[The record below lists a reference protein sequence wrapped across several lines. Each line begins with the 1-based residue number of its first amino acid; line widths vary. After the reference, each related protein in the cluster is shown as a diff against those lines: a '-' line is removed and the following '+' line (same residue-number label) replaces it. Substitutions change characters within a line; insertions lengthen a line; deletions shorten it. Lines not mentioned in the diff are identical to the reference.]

1 MTLGVIPARFAS
13 TRLPG
18 KPLVDLNGKPMIQW
32 VWEAARTARQID
44 RLVVATDNDL
54 IADVVRGFGGDA
66 VMTDPT
72 LPSGTDRCAAATQI
86 LGIDAD
92 IVLNIQGDEPLIP
105 GELLDDLILTVKRGD
120 CDVATPV
127 ARITDAADLSDPGIV
142 TVAAGAD
149 GRVLYFSRSPI
160 PHMRGKAMSEWLQLY
175 PYWKHIGL
183 YAYTAEALQ
192 RHINLPV
199 SALEEAEAL
208 EQLRLLEDGARFHC
222 VLTEAKLVAVDT
234 PADAERV
241 RALL

>member
-1 MTLGVIPARFAS
+1 MTLGVIPARYAS

-32 VWEAARTARQID
+32 VWEAARTAKHID
-44 RLVVATDNDL
+44 RLVVATDDQR
-54 IADVVRGFGGDA
+54 IAEVVGGFGGEA
-66 VMTDPT
+66 VMTDPA
-72 LPSGTDRCAAATQI
+72 LPAGTDRCAAAAAA
-86 LGIDAD
+86 LGIEAD

-127 ARITDAADLSDPGIV
+127 ARVTDVADLTDPSIV

-149 GRVLYFSRSPI
+149 GHVLYFSRSPI
-160 PHMRGKAMSEWLQLY
+160 PHVRGKEMSEWLEHY

-222 VLTEAKLVAVDT
+222 VITEAKLVAVDT

>member
-32 VWEAARTARQID
+32 VWEAARTARYID

-54 IADVVRGFGGDA
+54 IADVVRGFGGEA
-66 VMTDPT
+66 VMTDPA
-72 LPSGTDRCAAATQI
+72 LPAGTDRCAAAANA

-127 ARITDAADLSDPGIV
+127 ARITDAADLADPGIV

-149 GRVLYFSRSPI
+149 GHVLYFSRSPI
-160 PHMRGKAMSEWLQLY
+160 PHVRGKVMSEWLDHY

-192 RHINLPV
+192 RHISLPV

-222 VLTEAKLVAVDT
+222 VITEAKLVAVDT